1 MSKVPGERYVYKFLP
16 EAMTSPNPL
25 AGFSHPGFPDPS
37 GLNPSKLKQLQLT
50 LKGLTHQEG
59 KPPGTQTFSE
69 PGRGY
74 FLFQYL
80 RGKRKSASHHL

>member
-37 GLNPSKLKQLQLT
+37 GLNPSKLKRSQLT
-50 LKGLTHQEG
+50 LKGLTVN
-59 KPPGTQTFSE
+59 PS
-69 PGRGY
+69 
-74 FLFQYL
+74 
-80 RGKRKSASHHL
+80 RGKTAGDSDVL